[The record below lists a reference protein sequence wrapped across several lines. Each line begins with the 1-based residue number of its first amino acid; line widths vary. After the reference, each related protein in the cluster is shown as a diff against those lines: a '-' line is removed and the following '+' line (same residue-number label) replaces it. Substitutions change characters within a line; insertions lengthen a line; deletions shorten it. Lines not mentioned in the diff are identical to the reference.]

1 MAEKDREQALE
12 QLLEISGLMNS
23 TLKLD
28 DLLQTIMSSATE
40 LTEAETSSLFLM
52 DEEGAELTVEVATG
66 VPGQEVLKQ
75 RVPAGQGIAGWVVEN
90 GQPLVVDDARE
101 DPRFYG
107 DIDAKTGFET
117 RTILAV
123 PMTIRERTIGCIEVI
138 NKRDGTFD
146 DDDQRLATALANH
159 AAIAIENARLY
170 ARLADAIVT
179 SRMSYRTF
187 GDAVA

>member
-12 QLLEISGLMNS
+12 RLLEISGLMNS

-40 LTEAETSSLFLM
+40 LTDAETSSLFLL
-52 DEEGAELTVEVATG
+52 DEEGSELTVEVATG
-66 VPGQEVLKQ
+66 EPGQEVLKQ
-75 RVPAGQGIAGWVVEN
+75 RVPAGQGVAGWVVEN
-90 GQPLVVDDARE
+90 GKPLVVDNARE
-101 DPRFYG
+101 DPRFYR

-123 PMTIRERTIGCIEVI
+123 PMTTRERTIGCIEVI
-138 NKRDGTFD
+138 NKRDGTFGGD
-146 DDDQRLATALANH
+146 DERLATALANH